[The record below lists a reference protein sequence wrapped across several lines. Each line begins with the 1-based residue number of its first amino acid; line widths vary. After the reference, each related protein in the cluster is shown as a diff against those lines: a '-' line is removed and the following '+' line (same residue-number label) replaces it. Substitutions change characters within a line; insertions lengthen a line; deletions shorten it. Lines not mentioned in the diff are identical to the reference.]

1 MRGSFNDLTI
11 YTVNIRLVFFNS
23 IILFGWC
30 LFKARIE
37 IIEDGWS
44 RLLLYSGSL
53 FSLTGGKLIDV
64 CLDILH

>member
-1 MRGSFNDLTI
+1 MRGSYKGLTI

-23 IILFGWC
+23 IILFSWC

-44 RLLLYSGSL
+44 RLLLYCGRL
-53 FSLTGGKLIDV
+53 FSLTGGQLIDV